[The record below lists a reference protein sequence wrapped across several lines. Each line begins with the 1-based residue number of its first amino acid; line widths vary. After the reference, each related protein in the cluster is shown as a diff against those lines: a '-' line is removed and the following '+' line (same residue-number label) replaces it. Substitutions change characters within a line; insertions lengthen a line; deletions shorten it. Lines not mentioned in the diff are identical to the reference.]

1 VASEREKAKEEYL
14 RVRESALKTDKRYRL
29 SKVWMDTHYLLC
41 GGAIIAAAVAIAA
54 NWVSMSPSWRVCSIL
69 ISVAGTILLAALG
82 AVPTKQMLRR
92 KKELHELKRKMA
104 DLEDRYHL

>member
-1 VASEREKAKEEYL
+1 MNTCTR
-14 RVRESALKTDKRYRL
+14 
-29 SKVWMDTHYLLC
+29 
-41 GGAIIAAAVAIAA
+41 I
-54 NWVSMSPSWRVCSIL
+54 
-69 ISVAGTILLAALG
+69 GTILLAALG